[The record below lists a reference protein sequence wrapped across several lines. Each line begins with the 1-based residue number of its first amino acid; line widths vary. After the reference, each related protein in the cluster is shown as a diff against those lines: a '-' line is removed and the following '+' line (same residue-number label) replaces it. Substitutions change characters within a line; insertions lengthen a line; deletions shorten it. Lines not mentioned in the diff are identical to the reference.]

1 MKRKKI
7 DRIHDELCVSLGY
20 PEESNKRERN
30 HPGSSDLFNTAASG
44 GGVWGGTAVQVL
56 GGGAWDGCNLLSQTI
71 SRFY

>member
-1 MKRKKI
+1 M
-7 DRIHDELCVSLGY
+7 SLGY
-20 PEESNKRERN
+20 PEGSNKRERN

>member
-1 MKRKKI
+1 MSCERVTRLPR
-7 DRIHDELCVSLGY
+7 RIQQ
-20 PEESNKRERN
+20 KRERN

-56 GGGAWDGCNLLSQTI
+56 GGWARDGCNLLSQTI

>member
-1 MKRKKI
+1 M
-7 DRIHDELCVSLGY
+7 SLSY
-20 PEESNKRERN
+20 PKNSTKGREIT
-30 HPGSSDLFNTAASG
+30 PSPDLFNTAPSE